1 MKNSS
6 KEASPHYELQEGPT
20 FLKNVVYLSSAL
32 LQFFKLFLTWCIIF
46 NMGNANFLGS
56 QSPKI
61 ELSNATNIG
70 LKAEVIYDVENDQT
84 VSRYLSRYLK

>member
-1 MKNSS
+1 
-6 KEASPHYELQEGPT
+6 
-20 FLKNVVYLSSAL
+20 
-32 LQFFKLFLTWCIIF
+32 
-46 NMGNANFLGS
+46 MGNFLGS

-70 LKAEVIYDVENDQT
+70 LKAEVIYVVKKDQT

>member
-1 MKNSS
+1 MAN
-6 KEASPHYELQEGPT
+6 GI
-20 FLKNVVYLSSAL
+20 
-32 LQFFKLFLTWCIIF
+32 FF
-46 NMGNANFLGS
+46 GS